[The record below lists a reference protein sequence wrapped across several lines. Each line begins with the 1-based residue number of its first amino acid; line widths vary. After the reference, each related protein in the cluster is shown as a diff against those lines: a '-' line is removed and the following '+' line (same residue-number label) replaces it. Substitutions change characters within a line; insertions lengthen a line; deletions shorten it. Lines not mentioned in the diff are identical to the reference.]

1 MCVYTIS
8 PVCVCACVLQYL
20 QESSVGADGEVE
32 LGGVGDQQDV
42 AVDVIGGPDGLEV
55 EGEDVARLL
64 RGDQHRLTEV
74 LHLRRTRDHSYIY
87 TATLGHTQRAT
98 ERFNTFN
105 T

>member
-1 MCVYTIS
+1 MCVHYFPS
-8 PVCVCACVLQYL
+8 VCVLQYL

-55 EGEDVARLL
+55 EGEDVTRLL

-74 LHLRRTRDHSYIY
+74 LHLRRRTRDRSYIRCHL
-87 TATLGHTQRAT
+87 TTHSEDNRAVQHV
-98 ERFNTFN
+98 
-105 T
+105 

>member
-74 LHLRRTRDHSYIY
+74 LHLRRRTWDRSYTY
-87 TATLGHTQRAT
+87 TLPP
-98 ERFNTFN
+98 
-105 T
+105 